1 MGYKRK
7 TDPAVALEVERKL
20 ALAVAYYKSHTK
32 SFRDVAIHFG
42 VNKDTLYR
50 RVKGTHKSY
59 AESHASSQRLSTASE
74 AALEQRIHEAC
85 DEGFPPTLKQVK
97 EWAQKLV
104 DEEYE
109 KAKKE
114 GKVPR
119 FSHADK
125 LGVNWH
131 FQFLGRHPEFRT
143 RIQREM
149 EKTQSADESGTVG
162 VLGEQT
168 TTAGVSEE
176 NTMTSATTIA
186 TTTSMTTPMMSTATT
201 DDNDE
206 VIAGLA
212 AFVRSLPPCNESR
225 PHTDT

>member
-7 TDPAVALEVERKL
+7 TDPVAALEQERKYQ
-20 ALAVAYYKSHTK
+20 LAVAYYKSHTL
-32 SFRDVAIHFG
+32 SFRETAIKFG

-59 AESHASSQRLSTASE
+59 AESHAASQRLSTSAE

-85 DEGFPPTLKQVK
+85 DAGFPPTLKQVK
-97 EWAQKLV
+97 EWAQKSV
-104 DEEYE
+104 DVDYE

-114 GKVPR
+114 GRVPR

-131 FQFLGRHPEFRT
+131 SQFLGRHPEFRM

-149 EKTQSADESGTVG
+149 EKSGTAEESATVG
-162 VLGEQT
+162 VLGKQT
-168 TTAGVSEE
+168 TTVGIQEE
-176 NTMTSATTIA
+176 RTTTPTTMTAAPT
-186 TTTSMTTPMMSTATT
+186 TT
-201 DDNDE
+201 DDDE
-206 VIAGLA
+206 AIPGLA
-212 AFVRSLPPCNESR
+212 AFVRSLPPCDELR
-225 PHTDT
+225 PQTDI

>member
-1 MGYKRK
+1 MEKLEAVTPLRLETSPQPPPLHTYLIVDVYLFACEAQLRTLKYLNTPSSQKMGYKRK

-20 ALAVAYYKSHTK
+20 ALAVAYYKTHTK

-85 DEGFPPTLKQVK
+85 DEWFPPTLKQVK

-109 KAKKE
+109 KARKE

-149 EKTQSADESGTVG
+149 EKTQEIMELILDEHE
-162 VLGEQT
+162 VLDLYRRMQ
-168 TTAGVSEE
+168 
-176 NTMTSATTIA
+176 
-186 TTTSMTTPMMSTATT
+186 
-201 DDNDE
+201 
-206 VIAGLA
+206 
-212 AFVRSLPPCNESR
+212 
-225 PHTDT
+225 

>member
-7 TDPAVALEVERKL
+7 TDPAVLLEVERKL
-20 ALAVAYYKSHTK
+20 ELAVAYYKSHTL
-32 SFRDVAIHFG
+32 SFRDVALRFG
-42 VNKDTLYR
+42 VDKMTLYR
-50 RVKGTHKSY
+50 RAKGTHKSY
-59 AESHASSQRLSTASE
+59 AESHAASQRLSTSAES
-74 AALEQRIHEAC
+74 ALEKRIDEAC

-104 DEEYE
+104 DEDYE

-125 LGVNWH
+125 LGVSWH
-131 FQFLGRHPEFRT
+131 SQFLGRHPEFRT
-143 RIQREM
+143 RIQRTM
-149 EKTQSADESGTVG
+149 EKSTMSEELVVTG
-162 VLGEQT
+162 VLEESTTVATPT
-168 TTAGVSEE
+168 TTV
-176 NTMTSATTIA
+176 TTTI
-186 TTTSMTTPMMSTATT
+186 TTT

-212 AFVRSLPPCNESR
+212 AFVRSLPPPNESR
-225 PHTDT
+225 HQTDP